1 MYRVMT
7 TKLCGDER
15 YMQNVLWTLL
25 SLIAYGGGLFII
37 WRMTPRLLSH
47 SFDEIS
53 FVGFAALDIVG
64 ALLTFGAVVLTF
76 AMFNG
81 AFPVRVLNFLFL
93 VGIFIVTMRTALF
106 CIRPR
111 TGTFAVSRAVTG
123 VFSFFLAAAS
133 VFYIVQ
139 LFVSR

>member
-1 MYRVMT
+1 
-7 TKLCGDER
+7 
-15 YMQNVLWTLL
+15 MQSFLLVFL
-25 SLIAYGGGLFII
+25 SLIAYAAGLYII
-37 WRMTPRLLSH
+37 WHMTPRLLSH
-47 SFDEIS
+47 SFEEFS

-76 AMFNG
+76 ALFNG
-81 AFPVRVLNFLFL
+81 AIPVRVLNFLFL
-93 VGIFIVTMRTALF
+93 VGIFFVTLRTALF

-111 TGTFAVSRAVTG
+111 RGTFVASRAITG

-133 VFYIVQ
+133 LFYIVQ